1 MPDQTQLR
9 VSGGR
14 RSAAPRYAP
23 TTAEGTAAISGA
35 DELLRRLLGVF
46 AAAGGAG
53 ANAGGVAGA
62 DSVGGFDTGNFLSGL
77 SQGSGIAGGDYVGN
91 FGFGDATGNFGV
103 GDLSGLGDIGR
114 ALGALGVLGE
124 NADLG
129 RLGSILGLGSSLL
142 GNQTTT
148 EQKLGT
154 IASVLAQ
161 RAGVPGGAL
170 GLITSALQG
179 NQAGM
184 VNSGLALASPQAAAA
199 NMLLSLTTGTFGD
212 MPVSLGDI
220 VTQSGFGTDVFGD
233 VGPID
238 ATQGAMTLNA
248 ANAGDRLG
256 ALMALSGGENTQL
269 PTAAATTAGNALA
282 VAENIDPLDAL
293 MQITTAYGT
302 ASSMQGAQQLVQGE
316 VDRQAAEA
324 ARIAM
329 EQEAARVAAEQAAA
343 AEAAAQQAA
352 MEQAAAQQALQTQQA
367 AATGQP
373 TYVAPDY
380 SLPVFDYNIFP
391 QAPALPDY
399 GVAPSAPAF
408 SGDYYNPTIDYSI
421 PSAPLPNVSPIYN
434 EADWNYLSQQ
444 TSNIFNDLRSAE
456 AALGIQVPSYTPST
470 PVFSGDY
477 YSPAVDYS
485 IGAGATSGT
494 GLSAPSWETTYT
506 APTYTAPSYSWEA
519 PSYSWSAP
527 SFDYSWS
534 APSFDFG
541 FSW

>member
-1 MPDQTQLR
+1 MPAQNQLR

-14 RSAAPRYAP
+14 RSAAPSYS
-23 TTAEGTAAISGA
+23 TTTPEGTAAIAGA
-35 DELLRRLLGVF
+35 DELLRRLLGLF
-46 AAAGGAG
+46 AAAGST
-53 ANAGGVAGA
+53 GGVAGA
-62 DSVGGFDTGNFLSGL
+62 DTAGGFDIGNFLSGI
-77 SQGSGIAGGDYVGN
+77 SQGSGVAGGGVGGN
-91 FGFGDATGNFGV
+91 YGGSFGFGDATGNFGV
-103 GDLSGLGDIGR
+103 GNLGSLGDIGR

-161 RAGVPGGAL
+161 QAGVPGGAI
-170 GLITSALQG
+170 GLVTNALQG

-199 NMLLSLTTGTFGD
+199 NMLMSLATGTFGD
-212 MPVSLGDI
+212 MPVSLGDV

-293 MQITTAYGT
+293 MQVTTAYGT
-302 ASSMQGAQQLVQGE
+302 APGVQGAQQLVQGE
-316 VDRQAAEA
+316 VDRQAAEVA
-324 ARIAM
+324 AAELARIAA
-329 EQEAARVAAEQAAA
+329 EQAAAEAAQQAAAEEAARVAA
-343 AEAAAQQAA
+343 
-352 MEQAAAQQALQTQQA
+352 QTQETT
-367 AATGQP
+367 AATYQP
-373 TYVAPDY
+373 VYTAPDI
-380 SLPVFDYNIFP
+380 SFTSPDYAIS
-391 QAPALPDY
+391 PAIPTLPDY
-399 GVAPSAPAF
+399 GVAPSAPVF
-408 SGDYYNPTIDYSI
+408 SGDYYSPTVDYSI
-421 PSAPLPNVSPIYN
+421 PAISLPTAPELAPVYN
-434 EADWNYLSQQ
+434 ESDWNYLNQQ
-444 TSNIFNDLRSAE
+444 TTNIFDDLKSAE
-456 AALGIQVPSYTPST
+456 AALGIQVPSYTAET

-477 YSPAVDYS
+477 YSPTVDYS
-485 IGAGATSGT
+485 IGGGATSGT
-494 GLSAPSWETTYT
+494 GLSIPSWETAYT